1 MDESKIE
8 ELSLKYI
15 DKYFNENTL
24 VDHQIKS
31 CNAFY
36 KKDIKEIFRD
46 LNPIK
51 YSTNLDT
58 DDQEDAYKINIYIGG
73 KNVKNYILILR

>member
-1 MDESKIE
+1 MDEIE

-24 VDHQIKS
+24 VDHQIQS

-36 KKDIKEIFRD
+36 QKDIQDIFRD
-46 LNPIK
+46 LNPIQ
-51 YSTNLDT
+51 YNTNLDT
-58 DDQEDAYKINIYIGG
+58 DEDDVYKLNIYIGG
-73 KNVKNYILILR
+73 KM